1 MPNNFYIESPNDF
14 FSVGS
19 GAASQLISDFIILSS
34 LRRPTSPPRTS
45 TPLQGGWSVRLTKP
59 LLKPNMQEESPLA
72 TAR

>member
-1 MPNNFYIESPNDF
+1 MPSNFYFESPNDF
-14 FSVGS
+14 SSVGC
-19 GAASQLISDFIILSS
+19 GVASRLISDFITLSL
-34 LRRPTSPPRTS
+34 LRRRTSPPRTS